1 MPSSAQI
8 LAALSH
14 REFRSG
20 ERLAR
25 QFRVTRAA
33 VSNAVHR
40 LLDRGLDIDR
50 VPGRGYRLRY
60 PIELLSIERVA
71 RELGGTATRFA
82 KMEVFEHLDSTN
94 GYLLGHAQDEIGAPR
109 LCLAEHQSAGRGRRG
124 RNWISPF
131 GANLYLS
138 LLYRLE
144 RAGDAL
150 SALSLVSGL
159 AVAKALEAHGLS
171 EFGLKW
177 PNDIHWRERK
187 LAGVLLEAVGET
199 GGPVRVVIGVGINLW
214 MTRLRNLPPV
224 DQPWT
229 DLSRALDGDA
239 ISRNRLA
246 ADVAGELL
254 NAVERFEAEGF
265 APFAD
270 AWRQRDL
277 ARDRLV
283 TIHTRDAPLE
293 GVARGVDPSGRLLF
307 ERAGQISAF
316 GSGEI
321 SLRLESR

>member
-25 QFRVTRAA
+25 QFRVTRATI
-33 VSNAVHR
+33 SNAVHR
-40 LLDRGLDIDR
+40 LLERGLEVDR

-60 PIELLSIERVA
+60 PVELLSVDRVG
-71 RELGGTATRFA
+71 RELGEVARRFGRI
-82 KMEVFEHLDSTN
+82 EVFDHLDSTSA
-94 GYLLGHAQDEIGAPR
+94 YLLGQAQDNVAGPR

-124 RNWISPF
+124 RHWVSPF

-150 SALSLVSGL
+150 SALSLVSGV
-159 AVAKALEAHGLS
+159 AVARALEGLGLT

-177 PNDIHWRERK
+177 PNDICWRGRK
-187 LAGVLLEAVGET
+187 LAGVLLQAVGES
-199 GGPVRVVIGVGINLW
+199 GGPVRVVIGVGINVW
-214 MTRLRNLPPV
+214 MTRLRGLPTV

-229 DLSRALDGDA
+229 DLSQALDCDA

-246 ADVAGELL
+246 ASVAGELL
-254 NAVERFEAEGF
+254 NAVERFELEGF

-270 AWRQRDL
+270 EWWPRDL

-283 TIHTRDAPLE
+283 TIHAGGVAFE
-293 GVARGVDPSGRLLF
+293 GVARGVDPSGRLMV
-307 ERAGQISAF
+307 EHAGQLSAF

-321 SLRLESR
+321 SLRLGQR